1 MEISR
6 RDFIHIAAISGL
18 GAATAANAETR
29 TPSQISLKDIY
40 AFKAKGNF
48 SLLHMCDLHAHI
60 KPLYWREPSTLI
72 SAPKIVGTPG
82 FLCGEAFAKHL
93 KSALNEVNEIQEKSE
108 VAVAD
113 MATGQVKDLHQ
124 AALAIG
130 KAETSMKLM
139 LEIRNKALNAYKELG
154 RTQL

>member
-1 MEISR
+1 MADITS
-6 RDFIHIAAISGL
+6 ISGTS
-18 GAATAANAETR
+18 TADL
-29 TPSQISLKDIY
+29 LKSKTKVDNN
-40 AFKAKGNF
+40 GG
-48 SLLHMCDLHAHI
+48 S
-60 KPLYWREPSTLI
+60 
-72 SAPKIVGTPG
+72 
-82 FLCGEAFAKHL
+82 AFAQEL
-93 KSALNEVNEIQEKSE
+93 KSALNEVNEYQENKE
-108 VAVAD
+108 TAMAD

>member
-1 MEISR
+1 MSNING
-6 RDFIHIAAISGL
+6 ISGTS
-18 GAATAANAETR
+18 TADLLKQKSKIEEAN
-29 TPSQISLKDIY
+29 
-40 AFKAKGNF
+40 G
-48 SLLHMCDLHAHI
+48 
-60 KPLYWREPSTLI
+60 
-72 SAPKIVGTPG
+72 
-82 FLCGEAFAKHL
+82 GEAFAKHL
-93 KSALNEVNEIQEKSE
+93 KSAINEVNEIQEKSE